1 MGLFK
6 SAEAQPVEI
15 LGNPMRCEI
24 CDHDRF
30 FQREGKIQ
38 TTGMTFLE
46 LDWLN
51 QSANCVVCAQCGYV
65 HWFLPTR

>member
-1 MGLFK
+1 MLEK
-6 SAEAQPVEI
+6 AEPQPLQI

-30 FQREGKIQ
+30 YQREGMIN
-38 TTGMTFLE
+38 TAGMTFLE

-51 QSANCVVCAQCGYV
+51 RSATCVICSRCGYV